1 MVDEGNI
8 NISQANTILVK
19 TIQQF
24 ATADIYVIYKT

>member
-8 NISQANTILVK
+8 NISQTNTILVK

-24 ATADIYVIYKT
+24 ATADIYIYM